1 MEGPAPI
8 STPINNESNLL
19 KFDLQYNFDNIIFSL
34 IDINNSKIK
43 LTAKSQNNKG
53 ICKNY
58 SVELTLDYLKK
69 QNKYFKMFDNY
80 QEFKNNFIDIC
91 KATRNFKV
99 ISMEN
104 GELIIVIDLLIISDN
119 LLKLS
124 LKENELSQKEQI
136 EFLIKD
142 SNDKDKKIS
151 ELNNKIQIMEKT
163 INELINRI
171 ESLEKD
177 REINQT
183 SLAKNINFNKDVNS
197 LSFM

>member
-43 LTAKSQNNKG
+43 LTSKSQNNKG

-91 KATRNFKV
+91 KATRNIKV

-151 ELNNKIQIMEKT
+151 ELNNKIQM
-163 INELINRI
+163 
-171 ESLEKD
+171 
-177 REINQT
+177 Q
-183 SLAKNINFNKDVNS
+183 
-197 LSFM
+197 